1 MSYTCIA
8 CSETTMGI
16 FLGKE
21 KALFLLFEMSE
32 EQRDVFLYSFVSYEI
47 ISKCLRFY
55 EKEQL
60 EIFENKIY
68 YKHKIETDDIYTN
81 ILFDYMK
88 RVHRIWCCMDES
100 GKVVWIKTCKV
111 IENCVK

>member
-32 EQRDVFLYSFVSYEI
+32 EQRDVFLYSFVSYEM
-47 ISKCLRFY
+47 ISKCLHFY
-55 EKEQL
+55 TKEYL

-68 YKHKIETDDIYTN
+68 
-81 ILFDYMK
+81 
-88 RVHRIWCCMDES
+88 S
-100 GKVVWIKTCKV
+100 GV
-111 IENCVK
+111 